1 MNRSPSEAPRAAVG
15 NSPTPRTRLLAVLD
29 GVSLT
34 CGLVALAALVILIG
48 WPLDAL
54 GQVRLRS
61 LCTLALMAFVVQ
73 EALRLLLQA
82 DKRAYL
88 RTRYLEVALAALVAF
103 EVAAGTSIVAWLG
116 KYAPGLPGSN
126 LTLLY
131 LAASQLTLIAVV
143 GLRML
148 RENQL
153 FAARRLS
160 PGMVF
165 LLSFALLI
173 GIGTLLLK
181 TPKAGTQV
189 PLSWIDALFTA
200 TSAACVTG
208 LTSVDV
214 PTTFSRHGQWII
226 LGLIQIG
233 GLGVMTLTYFFA
245 YFLAG
250 GVSLRSRIALRDLL
264 SEENLDHIGT
274 VLGVVVGF
282 TLLIE
287 LAGAFLIHLSLRGS
301 GLPPGEL
308 VFFSLFH
315 AISAFCNA
323 GFSTLSAGLAD
334 ARVVDRTG
342 FLSIVMI
349 LIVVGGLGF
358 PVLKNFWLVSYAHL
372 TRWIRPARTQKPRLS
387 TNSRIVLTTNAVLI
401 LGGALTIGLTE
412 FYFGYGQR
420 AGSAVFTSVF
430 HSITARTAGF
440 NVTATENLL
449 PATAAVLMALMFVGG
464 SPSSTAGGI
473 KTTTLA
479 VAFLSLRRIVTG
491 RADIEAFGRRLEPQI
506 ADRALAIVL
515 LSIAFIL
522 LVTVL
527 LCTLHPE
534 LPPANLAF
542 EAVSAVSTVGLT
554 RGVTLQLG
562 PAAKVVLV
570 VAMLVGRVG
579 VLLCVF
585 SFLPRRRAP
594 GYRLPQTTVVLG

>member
-1 MNRSPSEAPRAAVG
+1 
-15 NSPTPRTRLLAVLD
+15 
-29 GVSLT
+29 
-34 CGLVALAALVILIG
+34 
-48 WPLDAL
+48 
-54 GQVRLRS
+54 
-61 LCTLALMAFVVQ
+61 
-73 EALRLLLQA
+73 
-82 DKRAYL
+82 
-88 RTRYLEVALAALVAF
+88 
-103 EVAAGTSIVAWLG
+103 
-116 KYAPGLPGSN
+116 
-126 LTLLY
+126 
-131 LAASQLTLIAVV
+131 
-143 GLRML
+143 
-148 RENQL
+148 
-153 FAARRLS
+153 
-160 PGMVF
+160 
-165 LLSFALLI
+165 
-173 GIGTLLLK
+173 
-181 TPKAGTQV
+181 
-189 PLSWIDALFTA
+189 
-200 TSAACVTG
+200 
-208 LTSVDV
+208 VDV

-585 SFLPRRRAP
+585 SFLPPASSPGLSPAPNHRRAWLIP
-594 GYRLPQTTVVLG
+594 RPTTPSPMKCCIIGLGVFGRNLARCLSQLGADVLVVDRKDENISAIKDDVSAAVVMDFADPTPLESLPIAEMDVVVVAIGDKLRTPWPSP